1 MAMLVITRGY
11 IILQAGHP
19 WIQVLRILQEVS
31 DYEEPTLDPEYVVP
45 TITSLVPLTG
55 GNCHGLGSWGSCET
69 KRLI

>member
-19 WIQVLRILQEVS
+19 WIEVLRILQEVS

-55 GNCHGLGSWGSCET
+55 GNCHDLGSWGSWET
-69 KRLI
+69 ILG